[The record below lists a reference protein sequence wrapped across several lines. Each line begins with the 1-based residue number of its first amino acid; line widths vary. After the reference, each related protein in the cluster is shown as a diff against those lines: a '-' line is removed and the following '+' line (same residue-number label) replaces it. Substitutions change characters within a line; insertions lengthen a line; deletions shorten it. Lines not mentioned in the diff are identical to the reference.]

1 MLKAFRWLVRWR
13 LNCFLER
20 RLHGF
25 NPGSKTLAQ
34 MHTGQN
40 SMAPE
45 NSFPQLGQVHWGL
58 VLTVVTALQGD
69 VSRQQDH
76 ARTER
81 CEIG

>member
-1 MLKAFRWLVRWR
+1 
-13 LNCFLER
+13 
-20 RLHGF
+20 
-25 NPGSKTLAQ
+25 
-34 MHTGQN
+34 
-40 SMAPE
+40 MAPE